1 MIVFDGVAV
10 IVEKFD
16 DDIVDV
22 AQPDEVSDTDA
33 ENEFDDVA
41 ELVAACDNDA
51 LPLVDTVDDT
61 DALDVEE
68 DSPTKANKKTQHINW
83 RT

>member
-1 MIVFDGVAV
+1 MA
-10 IVEKFD
+10 
-16 DDIVDV
+16 V
-22 AQPDEVSDTDA
+22 AQPDEVIDTDV

-41 ELVAACDNDA
+41 ELVAAYDNDA
-51 LPLVDTVDDT
+51 LPLVDTVADT

>member
-22 AQPDEVSDTDA
+22 AQPDEVSDTDV
-33 ENEFDDVA
+33 ENEFDAVA